1 MMRWLTG
8 VLAALALVAAGC
20 GGTTAQIG
28 TGASDLVPASAP
40 VFIAV
45 DTDPNSDQWRT
56 VDSLANRFPD
66 KQKGIA
72 RIRSELRKDPGVDW
86 DKDVKPAFGDEID
99 FAWLD
104 FEDNGANFVILT
116 QPHDP
121 AAFKRLVEKANAS
134 EDDPSDRV
142 TYNTFR
148 GWYVLSEKQA
158 TIDRFKDASDSASR
172 SLSKE
177 PVFKQ
182 SMARLGGDAIVRA
195 YINGEAVM
203 DVARKYGGP
212 EIRPYLDKLGKLD
225 WIATRLAATSEGV
238 GLDAIVHGT
247 PGKLFKGIPM
257 SSGFTPKLLGK
268 VPQDA
273 LLYLTFHGSK
283 NMFSGLQKNAFF
295 NNPQYREFAKPLA
308 DIGRILEGENAI
320 YVRPGTARSRGVPF
334 AIPEITLVSTAKTD
348 GVSILDRM
356 IRRYA
361 GTAPMADA
369 VDGTPVHG
377 MASNGLGL
385 YYTTI
390 DGNLVVTDQPAGI
403 RGFKNNGK
411 PLSKSE
417 HFKDAKE
424 ASDLPDKTYG
434 FLYVDISSSI
444 PFGETLAQQ
453 RIPREVARNLKPLRS
468 AVEYAASRTHELQVT
483 FFLRIK

>member
-182 SMARLGGDAIVRA
+182 SMAR
-195 YINGEAVM
+195 
-203 DVARKYGGP
+203 
-212 EIRPYLDKLGKLD
+212 
-225 WIATRLAATSEGV
+225 
-238 GLDAIVHGT
+238 
-247 PGKLFKGIPM
+247 
-257 SSGFTPKLLGK
+257 
-268 VPQDA
+268 
-273 LLYLTFHGSK
+273 
-283 NMFSGLQKNAFF
+283 
-295 NNPQYREFAKPLA
+295 
-308 DIGRILEGENAI
+308 
-320 YVRPGTARSRGVPF
+320 
-334 AIPEITLVSTAKTD
+334 
-348 GVSILDRM
+348 
-356 IRRYA
+356 
-361 GTAPMADA
+361 
-369 VDGTPVHG
+369 
-377 MASNGLGL
+377 
-385 YYTTI
+385 
-390 DGNLVVTDQPAGI
+390 
-403 RGFKNNGK
+403 
-411 PLSKSE
+411 
-417 HFKDAKE
+417 
-424 ASDLPDKTYG
+424 
-434 FLYVDISSSI
+434 
-444 PFGETLAQQ
+444 
-453 RIPREVARNLKPLRS
+453 
-468 AVEYAASRTHELQVT
+468 
-483 FFLRIK
+483 